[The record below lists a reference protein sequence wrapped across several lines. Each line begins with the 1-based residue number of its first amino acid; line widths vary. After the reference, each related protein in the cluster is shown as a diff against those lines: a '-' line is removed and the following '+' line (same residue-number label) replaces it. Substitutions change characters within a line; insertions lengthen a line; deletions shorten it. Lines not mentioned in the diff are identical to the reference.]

1 MAVNQNRGIGSTQG
15 MFDMNREDKTILILS
30 IVLFINILVVFFIT
44 KNPDKGKYTTIL
56 SSEQTVSKKSA
67 TQKTSPQ
74 QPIEQNIIIEL
85 LNSTSSKYGKRE
97 LKKYILVKEQG
108 GFKLIKMTIFS
119 HITNSTYDSYAIFK
133 DNTVVA
139 GVNSE
144 KTIDSLKQAGVPTD
158 IVNEYARNQTDV

>member
-1 MAVNQNRGIGSTQG
+1 

-30 IVLFINILVVFFIT
+30 IVLFINILVVLFIT

-85 LNSTSSKYGKRE
+85 LNSTSSKYGKR
-97 LKKYILVKEQG
+97 
-108 GFKLIKMTIFS
+108 
-119 HITNSTYDSYAIFK
+119 
-133 DNTVVA
+133 
-139 GVNSE
+139 
-144 KTIDSLKQAGVPTD
+144 
-158 IVNEYARNQTDV
+158 